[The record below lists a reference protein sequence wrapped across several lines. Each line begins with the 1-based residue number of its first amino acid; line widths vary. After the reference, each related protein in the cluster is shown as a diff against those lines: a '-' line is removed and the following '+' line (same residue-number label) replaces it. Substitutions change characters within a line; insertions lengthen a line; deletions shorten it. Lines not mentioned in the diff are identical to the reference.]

1 MEKIHEKIGGLGIVP
16 VVKIMDADDA
26 VDLGKALL
34 KGGLPIAEITFRTD
48 AAEEAIKRIHTE
60 LPDILL
66 GAGTVLTV
74 EQAKKAVSAG
84 AEFIVA
90 PGFNPDVVDYC
101 VVNNIPVV
109 PGVNSPT
116 QIEMALKRDLRVL
129 KFFPAEASGGL
140 TMLKSMAAPYGDLKF
155 IPTGGVNME
164 NINTYLQ
171 SDKVLAC
178 GGTWMVKPEL
188 ISSGNFNE
196 ITKITS
202 EAVKNMLGFELMHV
216 GINENNQENAE
227 NSAKEFASL
236 LSLPVKDGNSSL
248 FVGSEFEIMK
258 NKFLGN
264 HGHLAIGTN
273 SINRAVAYF
282 ARNGIST
289 LPETAKEKNGR
300 VAAVYLDKEISGFAI
315 HLLQK

>member
-1 MEKIHEKIGGLGIVP
+1 MESIFQKITDLGIVP
-16 VVKIMDADDA
+16 VVKIMNADDA
-26 VDLGKALL
+26 VNLGKALV

-48 AAEEAIKRIHTE
+48 AAEEAIKRLHSE
-60 LPDILL
+60 LPEVLL

-74 EQAKKAVSAG
+74 DQVKKAVDAG

-101 VVNNIPVV
+101 ISNNIPVV

-116 QIEMALKRDLRVL
+116 QIEMALKRKLTVL

-140 TMLKSMAAPYGDLKF
+140 SMLKSMAAPYGDLKF
-155 IPTGGVNME
+155 IPTGGVNTG

-171 SDKVLAC
+171 SDRVLAC

-188 ISSGNFNE
+188 ISNGRFDE
-196 ITKITS
+196 IAEITS
-202 EAVKNMLGFELMHV
+202 EAVKNLLGFELMHV
-216 GINENNQENAE
+216 GINENNTKAAE
-227 NSAKEFASL
+227 NSAKEFSSL

-258 NKFLGN
+258 SKFLGD

-273 SINRAVAYF
+273 NINRAVAYF

-289 LPETAKEKNGR
+289 LPETIKEKNGKMI
-300 VAAVYLDKEISGFAI
+300 AIYLDKEISGFSI

>member
-116 QIEMALKRDLRVL
+116 QIEMALKR
-129 KFFPAEASGGL
+129 
-140 TMLKSMAAPYGDLKF
+140 
-155 IPTGGVNME
+155 
-164 NINTYLQ
+164 
-171 SDKVLAC
+171 
-178 GGTWMVKPEL
+178 
-188 ISSGNFNE
+188 
-196 ITKITS
+196 
-202 EAVKNMLGFELMHV
+202 
-216 GINENNQENAE
+216 
-227 NSAKEFASL
+227 
-236 LSLPVKDGNSSL
+236 
-248 FVGSEFEIMK
+248 
-258 NKFLGN
+258 
-264 HGHLAIGTN
+264 
-273 SINRAVAYF
+273 
-282 ARNGIST
+282 
-289 LPETAKEKNGR
+289 
-300 VAAVYLDKEISGFAI
+300 
-315 HLLQK
+315 

>member
-1 MEKIHEKIGGLGIVP
+1 METIFERISDLGIVP
-16 VVKIMDADDA
+16 VVKIMDAEDA
-26 VDLGKALL
+26 VDLGRALI

-48 AAEEAIKRIHTE
+48 AAEEAIKRLHNE
-60 LPDILL
+60 LPDVLL

-74 EQAKKAVSAG
+74 EQVKKAVSAG

-90 PGFNPDVVDYC
+90 PGFNPEVADYC
-101 VVNNIPVV
+101 VANNIPVV

-116 QIEMALKRDLRVL
+116 QIEMALKRNLRVL

-155 IPTGGVNME
+155 IPTGGVNTA

-171 SDKVLAC
+171 SEKVLAC

-188 ISSGNFNE
+188 ISTGKFDE
-196 ITKITS
+196 IAEITS

-216 GINENNQENAE
+216 GINENNKEDAE
-227 NSAKEFASL
+227 SSAKEFASL

-258 NKFLGN
+258 SMFLGE

-273 SINRAVAYF
+273 NINRAVAYF
-282 ARNGIST
+282 KRNGISI
-289 LPETAKEKNGR
+289 LPETVKEKNGR
-300 VAAVYLDKEISGFAI
+300 IIAVYLDKEISGFAI